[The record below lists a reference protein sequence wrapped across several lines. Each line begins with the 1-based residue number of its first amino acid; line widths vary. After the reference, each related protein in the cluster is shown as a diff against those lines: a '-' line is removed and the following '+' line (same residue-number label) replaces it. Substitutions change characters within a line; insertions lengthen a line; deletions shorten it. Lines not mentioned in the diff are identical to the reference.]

1 VKKEHVARWR
11 MHNLGLSG
19 ASLGGPEDVVHRL
32 GAVQSQDYGPAK
44 WSVAERTSGVSDAAM
59 DRAFANGTVLRTHV
73 LRPTWHFVL
82 PSDIGWMLE
91 LTAPRVH
98 AQTGSYYR
106 QLGLDDSVLDSCN
119 ALLVGALRG
128 GDQLTRKELRAMLGD
143 AGVVLD
149 ASRFSFVLMNAELK
163 GIICSGA
170 LKGKQHTYALLEE
183 RVPQARSLTKEE
195 ALAELTLRYFT
206 SHGPATP
213 KDFRWWSSLLAAD
226 IRKGLEMVESQLE
239 HEVVDGVGYWFVA
252 SAPTPKAARPTVHLL
267 QVYDECIVGYSESRY
282 LLDASGV
289 ARSLP
294 PGGAI
299 FNDVVILDGQLA
311 GHWKRTLKKDS
322 VIIEAALYTRLDD
335 AQTKALQAAAN
346 RLGEFLGLTPT
357 VVTSKV

>member
-1 VKKEHVARWR
+1 MKKEHIARWR
-11 MHNLGLSG
+11 MHNLRLSG
-19 ASLGGPEDVVHRL
+19 APPESPEEVVHRL

-44 WSVAERTSGVSDAAM
+44 WSVAERTTGVSDAAM
-59 DRAFANGTVLRTHV
+59 DLAFADGTILRTHV

-82 PSDIGWMLE
+82 PADIGWMLE
-91 LTAPRVH
+91 LTAPRVR
-98 AQTGSYYR
+98 ALTGYYYR
-106 QLGLDDSVLDSCN
+106 QLGLDDSVLDRCS
-119 ALLVGALRG
+119 ALLAAALQG
-128 GDQLTRKELRAMLGD
+128 GDQLTRKELRAMLGN

-149 ASRFSFVLMNAELK
+149 ASRFSFVLMDAELR

-183 RVPQARSLTKEE
+183 RAPQARSLTKEE

-226 IRKGLEMVESQLE
+226 IRKGLELVESHLE
-239 HEVVDGVGYWFVA
+239 HEVVDGLGYWFVT
-252 SAPTPKAARPTVHLL
+252 SSPTPKAARPTVHLL
-267 QVYDECIVGYSESRY
+267 QGYDEYIVGYSESRY
-282 LLDASGV
+282 LLDASRV

-294 PGGAI
+294 QGGAI

-322 VIIEAALYTRLDD
+322 VIIEAALYTQLDD
-335 AQTKALQAAAN
+335 AQTQALQAAAD
-346 RLGEFLGLTPT
+346 RHGEFLGLTPT
-357 VVTSKV
+357 VLTSKM